1 MVASDG
7 PGVVG
12 SLDGWPGVVV
22 GDDDGFRVGFRVI
35 GRGVAVSVSDGI
47 CVGCGDG
54 CCVGIR
60 VGLIVG
66 RSVGASDGI
75 CVVGSLDG
83 WLRVVVGDD
92 DGLRVGFRVVGRGVS
107 VSVSDGICVGCDD
120 VFCVGVWV
128 GLIVG

>member
-1 MVASDG
+1 M
-7 PGVVG
+7 G
-12 SLDGWPGVVV
+12 SLDGWLRVVV
-22 GDDDGFRVGFRVI
+22 GDDDGLRVGFRVV
-35 GRGVAVSVSDGI
+35 GRGVAVSDGI
-47 CVGCGDG
+47 CVGCDDVF
-54 CCVGIR
+54 CVGIR

-83 WLRVVVGDD
+83 WPGVVVGDD
-92 DGLRVGFRVVGRGVS
+92 DGFRVGFRVVGRGVA